1 MPPLIEQSF
10 MKALFHGV
18 IAEDMIF
25 PYPAMPGEDRDHT
38 SMILDSVR
46 RFFAANVDS
55 AKIDRE
61 HTIPAEVIDGLKSL
75 GLDVLQ
81 IPTEYDGI
89 GLSAT
94 AFTRVMEEVG
104 GLDPSIAVTLG
115 AHQSIGLKGILLLRT
130 PEEE

>member
-1 MPPLIEQSF
+1 MQIEQSF

-25 PYPAMPGEDRDHT
+25 PYPEMPAEDRENT

-46 RFFAANVDS
+46 RFFTTTVDS

-61 HTIPAEVIDGLKSL
+61 HHIGSDVLDGLKAL
-75 GLDVLQ
+75 GLFGLQ
-81 IPTEYDGI
+81 IPTEHDGI

-94 AFTRVMEEVG
+94 AYARVMQEIG
-104 GLDPSIAVTLG
+104 ALDASVAVTLG
-115 AHQSIGLKGILLLRT
+115 AHQSIVLKGILLYGT
-130 PEEE
+130 PE

>member
-1 MPPLIEQSF
+1 MPPVIEQSF

-25 PYPAMPGEDRDHT
+25 PYPEMPAEDRENT
-38 SMILDSVR
+38 ALILDSVR

-61 HTIPAEVIDGLKSL
+61 HEIPASVLEGLKAL
-75 GLDVLQ
+75 GLFGLQ
-81 IPTEYDGI
+81 VPTEHDGI

-94 AFTRVMEEVG
+94 AFARVMQEVG
-104 GLDPSIAVTLG
+104 ALDGSIAVTLG
-115 AHQSIGLKGILLLRT
+115 AHQSI
-130 PEEE
+130 

>member
-25 PYPAMPGEDRDHT
+25 PYPEMPAEDRENT

-55 AKIDRE
+55 ARIDRE
-61 HTIPAEVIDGLKSL
+61 HEIPPAVLDGLKAL
-75 GLDVLQ
+75 GPLRPADPDRARRHRPQ
-81 IPTEYDGI
+81 RHR
-89 GLSAT
+89 AT
-94 AFTRVMEEVG
+94 RG
-104 GLDPSIAVTLG
+104 
-115 AHQSIGLKGILLLRT
+115 
-130 PEEE
+130 